1 MVRIARPVFVVC
13 AGIVVAVAGCAAD
26 GDSGSSQTRVR
37 NAAPTTSGAP
47 VRCGVDLSAPV
58 IQSAIAALPAEPV
71 THAPW
76 STDPRGF
83 EGNFDPC
90 ATLSAVI
97 ITVQGATG
105 SSPNHALLFHKG
117 AYIGTATP
125 QAHGFTSLD
134 VDRTTDDTV
143 GLAYKTPGSCNACP
157 DGTVTHVQFRWEGQK
172 VRMIGTPP
180 K

>member
-1 MVRIARPVFVVC
+1 MARPVVVLC
-13 AGIVVAVAGCAAD
+13 AGLVMAAAGCAAD
-26 GDSGSSQTRVR
+26 NDSGSSQTHVH
-37 NAAPTTSGAP
+37 NADPTTSSLP
-47 VRCGVDLSAPV
+47 VTCGVDLTAQV
-58 IQSAIAALPAEPV
+58 IQSAVATLPVEPV

-90 ATLSAVI
+90 ATLSTAI

-105 SSPNHALLFHKG
+105 SSPNQALLFHKG
-117 AYIGTATP
+117 AYLGTAT
-125 QAHGFTSLD
+125 QEAHGFTSLD

-157 DGTVTHVQFRWEGQK
+157 DGTVTRVQFHWEGQR
-172 VRMIGTPP
+172 VRMIGNPP

>member
-1 MVRIARPVFVVC
+1 MVRIARPVVLVW
-13 AGIVVAVAGCAAD
+13 AGLVMMAAGCAAD
-26 GDSGSSQTRVR
+26 GDRGSSETHVH
-37 NAAPTTSGAP
+37 NAAPTTASRPAA
-47 VRCGVDLSAPV
+47 CGVDLTAQV

-71 THAPW
+71 TQAPW
-76 STDPRGF
+76 SVDARGF

-90 ATLSAVI
+90 ATLSTVI
-97 ITVQGATG
+97 VTVEGATG
-105 SSPNHALLFHKG
+105 SSPNQALLFHKG
-117 AYIGTATP
+117 VYLGTATP
-125 QAHGFTSLD
+125 EAHGFTSLD

-157 DGTVTHVQFRWEGQK
+157 DGTVTRVQFHWEGQQ

>member
-1 MVRIARPVFVVC
+1 MARPVLVVL
-13 AGIVVAVAGCAAD
+13 AGIALAAGGCASD
-26 GDSGSSQTRVR
+26 GDGGSATHARD
-37 NAAPTTSGAP
+37 AAPTTSSVPA
-47 VRCGVDLSAPV
+47 RCGVDLSAPV
-58 IQSAIAALPAEPV
+58 IQSAIATLPDEPV

-90 ATLSAVI
+90 ATLSTAI

-125 QAHGFTSLD
+125 EAHGFTSLD
-134 VDRTTDDTV
+134 VDSTTDDTV

-157 DGTVTHVQFRWEGQK
+157 DGTVTRVQFHWAGQK
-172 VRMIGTPP
+172 VQMIGTPP